1 MRKLIIAAFAALIC
15 TTALA
20 DGITSKY
27 DQRLLNGSRHIP
39 VILVEFSDV
48 KFTVS
53 NPAQAFDDLFN
64 KSGYSDNNATG
75 SARDYWIENSG
86 GKFTPTFDIY
96 GPVAVSNTATYY
108 GAGTS
113 SQEKSDYCLMEAA
126 RLLDSSID
134 FSQYDYNS
142 DGYIDPVIMIFAGH
156 CSDAKVGGGEDKLKP
171 HADAVSGDY
180 PESRVF
186 DGKTMHEYCLSA
198 ELSSTS
204 TDGSR
209 MAGIGII
216 CHEFGHTLGLSDYY
230 NFQYFALM
238 ALGCDNNYEATPPY
252 LTILER
258 DQLRWLSWK
267 DIPVLKSGQTT
278 ISSIK
283 DGTAFRSNTNQYG
296 EFFVY
301 EYRDGTGWDAAI
313 PAGMLVYHMDRSTAV
328 NTQHPLQCLVPAA
341 DPSNYNYQGKLANIL
356 FPSETGVTSFNP
368 VDWTGNPTMYQL
380 SNIHKSGNSMV
391 FNTTISPTRVLNGRV
406 LDAIGNPQANL
417 TVEAW
422 LLADAGDGTHAFTD
436 HETQYLTTDSD
447 GKFSLTIDSSFDDPK
462 MGPVVGAVIMI
473 RSADYSETVYMYSP
487 TQSLEIIITG
497 QGQEEQT
504 WSTYKDAG
512 SPSRWNMKGY
522 ADVVDHNQIMYAARI
537 PASQLPSEGGSIS
550 SFTYIH
556 NMGKT
561 YVIVDA
567 VKSNG
572 GSERILTYEVP
583 DNALVGR
590 SGQEVTIDLRSLHAQ
605 FPGGRDLMVGYAV
618 SQPANYSFS
627 EPYCSWTEQGN
638 FWYAGLNTDVSTWQS
653 LSNWGWTLACK
664 LSYYPFGDTPGP
676 GPGTDDPIASILDC
690 NCIAD
695 PGNGVYTAGSSFK
708 LQIAEGNA
716 GVSVT
721 SVQWSL
727 DGQSVSGDSVTLSA
741 GSHII
746 KAVASFSDGSKETLE
761 LHLKAQ

>member
-64 KSGYSDNNATG
+64 KSGYSDNDATG

-380 SNIHKSGNSMV
+380 SNIHKSGDAIV
-391 FNTTISPTRVLNGRV
+391 FNTTLSATRVLEGKVVDV
-406 LDAIGNPQANL
+406 LGDPLANQE
-417 TVEAW
+417 VQAW
-422 LLADAGDGTHAFTD
+422 LLADAGNGSHNFTNHD
-436 HETQYLTTDSD
+436 IQVLKTDSK
-447 GKFSLTIDSSFDDPK
+447 GKFTLTIDSSFDDPK
-462 MGPVVGAVIMI
+462 MGPVVGAVIKTG
-473 RSADYSETVYMYSP
+473 DYSETVYMYSP
-487 TQSLEIIITG
+487 TQSLEIIIGG
-497 QGQEEQT
+497 QGQEPQT
-504 WSTYKDAG
+504 WSSYTDLSSAKVHDMHTQV
-512 SPSRWNMKGY
+512 SFSNP
-522 ADVVDHNQIMYAARI
+522 NQIMFAAKI
-537 PASQLPSEGGSIS
+537 PASQLPSGGGVIS
-550 SFTYIH
+550 SVSFVCSTSK
-556 NMGKT
+556 N

-567 VKSNG
+567 G
-572 GSERILTYEVP
+572 AERILTFEVP
-583 DNALVGR
+583 SNYVTGR
-590 SGQEVTIDLRSLHAQ
+590 YGQLVTIDLKSQHVQ
-605 FPGGRDLMVGYAV
+605 FPGGKNLYVGYAADV
-618 SQPANYSFS
+618 SAGQQFPAPFDIDGD
-627 EPYCSWTEQGN
+627 PGN
-638 FWYAGLNTDVSTWQS
+638 FFCSPLDLSSSTWTDFCWW
-653 LSNWGWTLACK
+653 NK
-664 LSYYPFGDTPGP
+664 IIPIDFSYFPIGGTNPD
-676 GPGTDDPIASILDC
+676 PGTSEPIASILDC

-695 PGNGVYTAGSSFK
+695 PGNGVYQPGSTFDLK
-708 LQIAEGNA
+708 IATGEGLT
-716 GVSVT
+716 VT
-721 SVQWSL
+721 SVEWSL
-727 DGQSVSGDSVTLSA
+727 DGQSVSGDSVTLTA
-741 GSHII
+741 GAHVI
-746 KAVASFSDGSKETLE
+746 KAVAIFSDKSKETLE